1 MGKPRAVLA
10 LAAAAAAAV
19 PALLLSFLAAAA
31 GGQGAGRIQGMDGC
45 AMHLIGLRNSWF
57 PLMSCGQQN
66 IGSADD
72 DSAGGLKVYMYIYGL
87 PEKYSK
93 PLKKEPRCLNYMFA
107 VEIFMERFLL
117 PSVIQILIPRMQF
130 GCTHAIQM
138 CSAIEQITTK

>member
-10 LAAAAAAAV
+10 LAAAAAA
-19 PALLLSFLAAAA
+19 LLLSFLAAAV
-31 GGQGAGRIQGMDGC
+31 GGQGAGRIQGMGGC
-45 AMHLIGLRNSWF
+45 AMHLIGLRNPWF
-57 PLMSCGQQN
+57 PLMSSGQQS

-72 DSAGGLKVYMYIYGL
+72 DSARGLKVYMYIYGL
-87 PEKYSK
+87 PEKYNK

-107 VEIFMERFLL
+107 MEIFMEQFLL

-130 GCTHAIQM
+130 GCIHAIQM